1 MSISAHVVLM
11 CHCYK
16 NNDTIIPACLFYYSY
31 LLGVGIDDDDGISSY
46 VDVCRSVGIAVGS
59 GPGSIV

>member
-1 MSISAHVVLM
+1 MFVL
-11 CHCYK
+11 
-16 NNDTIIPACLFYYSY
+16 LY
-31 LLGVGIDDDDGISSY
+31 LLGVGIDDDDDDDDGISSY